1 MSKISLAT
9 ATSDSIPTTMLL
21 GLKQLAPL
29 KISSQS
35 ELVPSM
41 VWVTETM
48 PRRLLSLEV

>member
-21 GLKQLAPL
+21 GLKQLALL
-29 KISSQS
+29 KTSLLS
-35 ELVPSM
+35 ERVLFM
-41 VWVTETM
+41 VWATETM